1 MCVKG
6 HGKYQ
11 MFWGCSLFL
20 SGLKHLILCS
30 FRYLAKCSEGDGLNN
45 LRSCLHDTGMTFIP
59 ERVHSIFIYFFV
71 SVHMILFLYQ
81 SFQNEFTPVF
91 ILSEILV
98 LVQNVI
104 LVSYKLKTN
113 FVANGVG
120 RGREVHEHLIWCEN
134 HTIQNALGC
143 LCLILSCEC
152 SMNFT
157 LEWNLLRNQSFRY
170 HINSSKE

>member
-6 HGKYQ
+6 HEKYQ
-11 MFWGCSLFL
+11 MFRGCSLFL
-20 SGLKHLILCS
+20 SGLRHLILCP
-30 FRYLAKCSEGDGLNN
+30 FRYLDNCSEGDGLNN

-81 SFQNEFTPVF
+81 SFQNEFIQVF
-91 ILSEILV
+91 ILIEILV

-113 FVANGVG
+113 FAPEGKSQIV
-120 RGREVHEHLIWCEN
+120 
-134 HTIQNALGC
+134 
-143 LCLILSCEC
+143 
-152 SMNFT
+152 
-157 LEWNLLRNQSFRY
+157 
-170 HINSSKE
+170 

>member
-11 MFWGCSLFL
+11 RFWGCSLFL

-30 FRYLAKCSEGDGLNN
+30 FRYLDKCSEGDGLNN

-113 FVANGVG
+113 FVANCVV
-120 RGREVHEHLIWCEN
+120 RGRKVHEHLIWCEN
-134 HTIQNALGC
+134 HTIQNALGWAVWFYHVNAAWTS
-143 LCLILSCEC
+143 LWNETC
-152 SMNFT
+152 SGI
-157 LEWNLLRNQSFRY
+157 S
-170 HINSSKE
+170 HSGII

>member
-6 HGKYQ
+6 HEKYQ
-11 MFWGCSLFL
+11 MFRGCSLFL
-20 SGLKHLILCS
+20 SGLRHLILCP
-30 FRYLAKCSEGDGLNN
+30 FRYLDNCSEGDGLNN

-81 SFQNEFTPVF
+81 SFQNEFIQVF
-91 ILSEILV
+91 ILIEILV

-113 FVANGVG
+113 FTPEGKSQIV
-120 RGREVHEHLIWCEN
+120 
-134 HTIQNALGC
+134 
-143 LCLILSCEC
+143 
-152 SMNFT
+152 
-157 LEWNLLRNQSFRY
+157 
-170 HINSSKE
+170 